1 MEFAENIDYLCK
13 DFSSSLVELEKL
25 TESDLVRIQINEELE
40 EALKELDALHNQFS
54 AKDSENLLDLC
65 KTTVIESITGQF
77 GLASMFIAAKD
88 GGSVTTTHNF
98 EKGITATDADKQKYD
113 NFKTNND
120 GSRSWETV
128 RQSGGYDDG
137 FPKKR
142 KTAFQT
148 QSIITDAYTGKPL
161 PKDGRAHL
169 DHIVSAKEIER
180 CAANNLFLSPE
191 QRAKMATSDKNIAWT
206 EASANMSK
214 GDRPMEEWLNKQ
226 KNGQTNEER
235 FDIDRKKALR
245 KDSEARKYIRQEV
258 SVAAVKK
265 QGLELMATGGKDAA
279 NMVASTGIGIIMRDL
294 VQAVFEEIH
303 ITFRQRGQESLKE
316 IFVRFKERL
325 NVVLTQ
331 LKEKWKDILT
341 GSIGAGITA
350 FLSNIV
356 VFVINLFATTIKKFV
371 TMIRAGFVS
380 LCEAV
385 KILAN
390 PPAGMDSEE
399 VNFQA
404 LKILTAGLI
413 GAASLGLGAGIEKML
428 QAIPGLQPVMMF
440 PLPFSGQDEPRT
452 VSDILTSILTALAGG
467 LLTTIALYFMDKA
480 RASAKKDKL
489 QIQLVAQSGVVVQY
503 KISQTW
509 IVMNDAYYCLHNN
522 IAAGVQICIQTKQE
536 LDSINQ
542 KTTDAVDGLRQT
554 VDKLRLMRN
563 QTEERSLS

>member
-1 MEFAENIDYLCK
+1 MELADNIDYLCE
-13 DFSSSLVELEKL
+13 DYSSNLYELEKL
-25 TESDLVRIQINEELE
+25 SASDLVKIQINEGLE
-40 EALKELDALHNQFS
+40 EALKELDVLHNQFS

-88 GGSVTTTHNF
+88 GGSVTTKHNF
-98 EKGITATDADKQKYD
+98 EKGVTATDADKQKYE
-113 NFKTNND
+113 NFKSNND

-137 FPKKR
+137 FSQKR

-148 QSIITDAYTGKPL
+148 QEVVTDAYTGKPL
-161 PKDGRAHL
+161 PKDGRAHI
-169 DHIVSAKEIER
+169 DHIVSAKEIEGS
-180 CAANNLFLSPE
+180 AANHLFLTPE
-191 QRAKMATSDKNIAWT
+191 QRAKMATSDKNLAWT

-214 GDRPMEEWLNKQ
+214 GDRPMKEWLDKQ
-226 KNGQTNEER
+226 KNGETNDKR
-235 FDIDRKKALR
+235 FGIDREKALQQ
-245 KDSEARKYIRQEV
+245 DAEARKYIKQEITI
-258 SVAAVKK
+258 AAVKK

-279 NMVASTGIGIIMRDL
+279 MMVASTGIGVILRDL

-316 IFVRFKERL
+316 IFVRFKERMSA
-325 NVVLTQ
+325 VLAE
-331 LKEKWKDILT
+331 LKEKWKDILA

-356 VFVINLFATTIKKFV
+356 VFVINQFATTLKKLV
-371 TMIRAGFVS
+371 TIIRAGFVS
-380 LCEAV
+380 LCEAI

-413 GAASLGLGAGIEKML
+413 GAASLGLSAGIEKLL
-428 QAIPGLQPVMMF
+428 QSILALQPIMMF
-440 PLPFSGQDEPRT
+440 PIPFTGQEEPRT

-480 RASAKKDKL
+480 RAAGKKDKL
-489 QIQLVAQSGVVVQY
+489 QIQLVAQSGLVVQY

-509 IVMNDAYYCLHNN
+509 IVMNDAYYYLHNS
-522 IAAGVQICIQTKQE
+522 IEEGIQLCIQTKQE
-536 LDSINQ
+536 LDNINK
-542 KTTDAVDGLRQT
+542 KTNEAVDGLRQA
-554 VDKLRLMRN
+554 VDKLRSKQV
-563 QTEERSLS
+563 QTGERSLT